1 MIIRVDLPSREYDIV
16 LERGSLRRVGELLS
30 LDRRVLIVTD
40 EGVPRE
46 YAECVAAQCR
56 EAHIVTV
63 PMGECSKNLDNFEM
77 LCRTMLEKHFT
88 RADCAVAVGGG
99 VVGDLTGFAAAS
111 YMRGI
116 DFYNIPTTLL
126 SQVDS
131 SIGGK
136 VAVNLAG
143 VKNII
148 GAFYQPRAVIID
160 PDVLYTLPRRHLMNG
175 FAEAVKMALTSDETL
190 FSIFEEGRA
199 EREIETVI
207 ERSLR
212 IKKSVV
218 EADERESGLRCVLNF
233 GHTLGHGIESV
244 TSLHHGECVALGMI
258 PMCSPIVRERLVRV
272 LSDLELPVNL
282 DCDLEQ
288 VLSVAAH
295 DKKCEG
301 EMISDVYV
309 EEIGSFEIRKMSVLQ
324 WREELL
330 TVLNRRNEQ

>member
-1 MIIRVDLPSREYDIV
+1 M
-16 LERGSLRRVGELLS
+16 
-30 LDRRVLIVTD
+30 
-40 EGVPRE
+40 
-46 YAECVAAQCR
+46 
-56 EAHIVTV
+56 
-63 PMGECSKNLDNFEM
+63 
-77 LCRTMLEKHFT
+77 
-88 RADCAVAVGGG
+88 
-99 VVGDLTGFAAAS
+99 
-111 YMRGI
+111 
-116 DFYNIPTTLL
+116 
-126 SQVDS
+126 
-131 SIGGK
+131 
-136 VAVNLAG
+136 
-143 VKNII
+143 
-148 GAFYQPRAVIID
+148 
-160 PDVLYTLPRRHLMNG
+160 
-175 FAEAVKMALTSDETL
+175 
-190 FSIFEEGRA
+190 
-199 EREIETVI
+199 
-207 ERSLR
+207 R

-218 EADERESGLRCVLNF
+218 EADERESGLRRVLNF